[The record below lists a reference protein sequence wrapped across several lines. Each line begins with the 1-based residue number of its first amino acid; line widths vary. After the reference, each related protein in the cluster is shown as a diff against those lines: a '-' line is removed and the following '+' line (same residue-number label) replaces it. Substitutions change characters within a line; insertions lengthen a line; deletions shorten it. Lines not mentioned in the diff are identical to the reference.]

1 MDYAKHTCLPEE
13 PDGKK
18 VEELMMEVNGMVARD
33 EI

>member
-1 MDYAKHTCLPEE
+1 MDYAKHTSLPEE